1 MSEIVRFN
9 NSKNPEFYN
18 ELRTRVNTYFKS
30 NGISKHAN
38 LNMVLKTVFMLGLY
52 FVPLVLMLTGV
63 VTSFGSVIIMWCL
76 MGFGMSGIG
85 MGVMHDANH
94 GSYSKNSRINK
105 WLGFTVNFA
114 GGYHTNWIIQH
125 NVLHHTFTNIEGFDE
140 DIEQKVM
147 RFSPNQKRHKFF
159 KYQLFYAPFIYG
171 LLTIYWVLAKDFIQL
186 IDYNK
191 RGLLK
196 KQGLSFNK
204 ALTQM
209 LVNKVF
215 YFVVVLVLPLV
226 LIPLVWWQVLLGFFI
241 MHFISG
247 LILALI
253 FQPAHVLEETEFFV
267 PDENTSVENSWA
279 VHQMKTTSNFANG
292 SIFFSWFVGG
302 LNYQIEHHLF
312 PLVCHVH
319 YKDISKI
326 VRQTAEEYSLPYN
339 QHKTFFGALRSH
351 FSLLHKL
358 GTGEYDLAKAS

>member
-9 NSKNPEFYN
+9 NTKNPEFYN
-18 ELRTRVNTYFKS
+18 ELRTRVNTYFQS
-30 NGISKHAN
+30 NNISKNAN

-63 VTSFGSVIIMWCL
+63 ITSLGGVIFMWCL

-94 GSYSKNSRINK
+94 GSYSQNSKINK
-105 WLGFTVNFA
+105 ILGFTVNFA

-125 NVLHHTFTNIEGFDE
+125 NVLHHTFTNIEGYDE

-147 RFSPNQKRHKFF
+147 RFSPNQKRHKLF

-186 IDYNK
+186 VDYNK
-191 RGLLK
+191 RGLIK
-196 KQGLSFNK
+196 KQGLSYKK
-204 ALTQM
+204 ALTQII
-209 LVNKVF
+209 VNKTW
-215 YFVVVLVLPLV
+215 YFVIILVLPLI
-226 LIPLVWWQVLLGFFI
+226 LIPLPWWQVLLGFFC

-292 SIFFSWFVGG
+292 SIFFSWFIGG

-319 YKDISKI
+319 YKKISSI
-326 VRQTAEEYSLPYN
+326 VKQTAEEYNLPYH
-339 QHKTFFGALRSH
+339 QHKTFLGALRSH